1 MNTRVR
7 PSHVLLVALLM
18 SAPAAAQVATPTSE
32 KVDYDAI
39 YKIKE
44 EGFQRSQVMDTASW
58 LTDVYGPRL
67 TGSPSFKAAAKTK
80 NITNDPWTTRIIGYG

>member
-1 MNTRVR
+1 MPVPRR
-7 PSHVLLVALLM
+7 GRGDALLT
-18 SAPAAAQVATPTSE
+18 APGAAQVATADDE

-39 YKIKE
+39 YKIKD

-67 TGSPSFKAAAKTK
+67 TGSPSFKAAATG
-80 NITNDPWTTRIIGYG
+80 PSSG

>member
-18 SAPAAAQVATPTSE
+18 AAPAAAQVATQTSE

-58 LTDVYGPRL
+58 LTDV
-67 TGSPSFKAAAKTK
+67 
-80 NITNDPWTTRIIGYG
+80 